1 MEKKGFREKMYLK
14 NVKKD
19 FKTVED
25 MKVYQEPKITIIIIK
40 EQDIIT
46 SSGPEGYIEFWGEN
60 NEE

>member
-1 MEKKGFREKMYLK
+1 MKKYE
-14 NVKKD
+14 
-19 FKTVED
+19 
-25 MKVYQEPKITIIIIK
+25 EPVINIVIIK